1 MNLTEEQLAEVEAFG
16 AAFMKP
22 EEIAVIMELEPV
34 GLRAAIEDQSSAVA
48 KAYKKGFLS
57 SKFQVNRKIV
67 DLAKAGS
74 SPAQAMANKLIQDI
88 EFDGRL

>member
-1 MNLTEEQLAEVEAFG
+1 MNLTEEQLVEVEQFA

-22 EEIAVIMELEPV
+22 YEIAIIMELGPMFI
-34 GLRAAIEDQSSAVA
+34 AAIEDPCTAVSQ
-48 KAYKKGFLS
+48 AYQKGFLS
-57 SKFQVNRKIV
+57 SKYQVNRKIV